1 LDGNGVITKNEITD
15 IFGGDDVDEGMWK
28 EILTEC
34 DKNSDGMVWLDINKL
49 L

>member
-1 LDGNGVITKNEITD
+1 
-15 IFGGDDVDEGMWK
+15 MWK

-49 L
+49 LW